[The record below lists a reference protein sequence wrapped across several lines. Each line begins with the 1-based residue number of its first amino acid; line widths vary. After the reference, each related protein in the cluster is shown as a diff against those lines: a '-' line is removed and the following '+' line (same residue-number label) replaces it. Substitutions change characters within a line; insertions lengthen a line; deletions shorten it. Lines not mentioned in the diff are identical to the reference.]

1 MSKKLIPIQ
10 IKLRVWDGTLDHS
23 WYTNSVDGIAH
34 ISTPEQFADFITPTS
49 SRSGITEVHLDND
62 LYFNENYLENKT
74 WTVDTQNNSIVNTAV
89 QSNRQLF
96 TLTNDLTFY
105 GHLHSIYG
113 FSWKAT
119 ANSENHFIFLQG
131 QSLNLTFKDL
141 YWRNCYFTEAAGAGF
156 IMGVEYNS
164 TYGCHFQNVEFI
176 DTYFDY
182 RGANSWGV
190 WNTSILTR
198 TSRSSIVFNG
208 CQFRNVTCIAQRG
221 GQSGNFDDNY
231 EYNIILKDCTST
243 TTNFNQIF
251 YNGQTTKQLA
261 YSYGNTSIVNNKTS
275 YEELIDSFN
284 SYESSTMELVDVE
297 EDFTFENTP
306 EPTDEHYEEPFVKPL
321 SIPEGSDFLW
331 RAKEYD
337 ASTNSIRNLVENSYF
352 GTLNIMNTPTFV
364 DGEKKY
370 LNFTNVNQYLYHSL
384 DSQSQAN
391 MIGNG
396 DNHYYTIIFKAYYST
411 KRTGI
416 LLNLTKNK
424 TSYFNMLWSNNNNGC
439 LEVSLGDNSSVIS
452 NVQSLQKYYFKYER
466 TNTNVTLTCLD
477 TLETNIYSVSG
488 TQYIDDEIRFMS
500 HGGSWS
506 LWERFYGVY
515 GIPRKLTD
523 KETQDVIRL
532 LDGED
537 PHDESPIHCQPKTEV
552 DEPKFNV
559 WDGVTYDGSWWNA
572 SSSILNIDTAAQ
584 VADFF
589 RNSNGYKLDGKTVNF
604 NNNFYMNLNY
614 KDCHNWTDTS
624 NDFYWI
630 KPNNHSLN
638 TDNNNTETIID
649 GKCHTIY
656 GLAICDYSTSERGAI
671 MNFNNIATIKDLR
684 FDGLWSWERKSY
696 GRLFKFY
703 YGRAKIYNVVLC
715 NSNIVDYGF
724 SSYKASVVN
733 FGDYSKGNN
742 EVNMVLYNNKLNLT
756 TSPGFMGRAVYGTN
770 VKYNVCAYS
779 NIAVNTGILF
789 PVSQL
794 TIDSGSNYEYYDMGG
809 FTNSGTSC
817 DSVESLIDSYN
828 SNHVFSDERE
838 LYIDEDN
845 NPTFWDESHEQIT
858 PSDYV
863 YEDERVGQVTNI
875 LKDQTFPYTQ
885 QADYRD
891 TYTWALYG
899 RTVNSSTTGI
909 EWTIAKPCTITFECW
924 QSSEAN
930 YDYGH
935 IDKNGS
941 EIKSWRGQG
950 ATHSTYEASFVAGDK
965 LRLRYTKDGS
975 VSSGDD
981 TFYCKMMIDGLGID
995 EHGDCFVGTTV
1006 RHWYKL
1012 GEKKL
1017 LLINKK
1023 DIGE

>member
-10 IKLRVWDGTLDHS
+10 IKLRVWNGTLDHS

-89 QSNRQLF
+89 QSSRQLF

-119 ANSENHFIFLQG
+119 SNSENHFIFLQG
-131 QSLNLTFKDL
+131 QTRNLTFKDL

-221 GQSGNFDDNY
+221 GQGGNFDDNY

-306 EPTDEHYEEPFVKPL
+306 EPTDEHYEEPIVKPL

-364 DGEKKY
+364 DGDKKY
-370 LNFTNVNQYLYHSL
+370 LNFTNVNQYLYHPL
-384 DSQSQAN
+384 DSNAQQN
-391 MIGNG
+391 ILGNG
-396 DNHYYTIIFKAYYST
+396 GNNCYTIIFKLLIENTSPST
-411 KRTGI
+411 I
-416 LLNLTKNK
+416 IMNLTKTK
-424 TSYFNMLWSNNNNGC
+424 TSYFNMLWKTPNARTLEIASGNNNTSKSNI
-439 LEVSLGDNSSVIS
+439 DVI
-452 NVQSLQKYYFKYER
+452 NQLYIKYER
-466 TNTNVTLTCLD
+466 TNNNITLTCLD
-477 TLETNIYSVSG
+477 TNLTQTLGLSG
-488 TQYIDDEIRFMS
+488 TQYIEDEIRFMS
-500 HGGSWS
+500 AGHTWS
-506 LWERFYGVY
+506 YCNRFYGVY
-515 GIPRKLTD
+515 GAPRKLTD
-523 KETQDVIRL
+523 EETQNVIKL
-532 LDGED
+532 LDE
-537 PHDESPIHCQPKTEV
+537 EQPILEPPPIRYQPRTEV
-552 DEPKFNV
+552 EDVPFDI
-559 WDGVTYDGSWWNA
+559 WDGTTDHSWVNDGIIDSCSKFLDFLDSWGSIGTYGLDKVTITKDLYLNNPKESDVGAGANAVLNKSMSSPPSTFDELNLEIDGGYHK
-572 SSSILNIDTAAQ
+572 I
-584 VADFF
+584 VGY
-589 RNSNGYKLDGKTVNF
+589 NGYGSANMGWFVL
-604 NNNFYMNLNY
+604 
-614 KDCHNWTDTS
+614 S
-624 NDFYWI
+624 
-630 KPNNHSLN
+630 
-638 TDNNNTETIID
+638 
-649 GKCHTIY
+649 
-656 GLAICDYSTSERGAI
+656 STSKNQI
-671 MNFNNIATIKDLR
+671 
-684 FDGLWSWERKSY
+684 
-696 GRLFKFY
+696 FKL
-703 YGRAKIYNVVLC
+703 KN
-715 NSNIVDYGF
+715 
-724 SSYKASVVN
+724 
-733 FGDYSKGNN
+733 
-742 EVNMVLYNNKLNLT
+742 
-756 TSPGFMGRAVYGTN
+756 
-770 VKYNVCAYS
+770 
-779 NIAVNTGILF
+779 
-789 PVSQL
+789 L
-794 TIDSGSNYEYYDMGG
+794 TIDHCTFKTAGTCCVIQHDNRTYQNVTFENVMVSKCWFEGIQGQTGVIFAMNNNGGANNVNGVVLVKNYFVRCNANLLKRYSSNGNGVGDIIAMCYGDS
-809 FTNSGTSC
+809 SGTSGAYFPSHYYTPTTGTLKTYSYDLTNIPNVQNNC
-817 DSVESLIDSYN
+817 NSLEELITSYN
-828 SNHVFSDERE
+828 ENNNDFDDVA
-838 LYIDEDN
+838 LYNDKIIFEGHEPIDTSE
-845 NPTFWDESHEQIT
+845 
-858 PSDYV
+858 YV